1 MLAYPAARSSP
12 AADFGD
18 ATWHDGFVKLYL
30 GHSDRGSVLVPAQ
43 LFAKAGPWRF
53 FQPSFFGPCHI
64 GFEIQDGFHIAD
76 FTVDVTTPQGV
87 KPTRLLV
94 RITSN
99 SRVRTYPDGGQLY
112 TCRLAGPAR
121 LAPHAAG
128 RCQRLED
135 NDFELTLFHHTNPT
149 AYGKIRASQE
159 LWGSR
164 WNLQG
169 TRQLTN
175 VSYVYFTSLPKIRT
189 PDGLE
194 RIAMASTGTIYFQ
207 TTSNRMQEEVL
218 PLKVYRE
225 STTGR
230 TNTIEV
236 HVPSAG
242 LAPPHLLF
250 HAFVHPNPAYYEVV
264 SPEIFRVGLIPDA
277 KLAIPRMV
285 AAIKPNELKCF
296 DYIVLGDTSVVDG
309 LAAPY
314 DEENTKQIMHLE
326 RLERELDFF
335 EFWRSHANSDQMI
348 GRTFDPRQLEP
359 PTS

>member
-1 MLAYPAARSSP
+1 VLAYPAARSSP

-112 TCRLAGPAR
+112 TCRLAGPPR

-189 PDGLE
+189 PDDLE

-250 HAFVHPNPAYYEVV
+250 HAFVHPNPAYYE
-264 SPEIFRVGLIPDA
+264 SRQPRDFSGRVDSGCETCNSANGGRDQASCGGDSTHIRRLQYLIPA
-277 KLAIPRMV
+277 RMIAIFKEPS
-285 AAIKPNELKCF
+285 NEN
-296 DYIVLGDTSVVDG
+296 LGKREWSNTHITINVN
-309 LAAPY
+309 APY
-314 DEENTKQIMHLE
+314 SLHHPCRIHSSISRDE
-326 RLERELDFF
+326 
-335 EFWRSHANSDQMI
+335 
-348 GRTFDPRQLEP
+348 RTR
-359 PTS
+359 